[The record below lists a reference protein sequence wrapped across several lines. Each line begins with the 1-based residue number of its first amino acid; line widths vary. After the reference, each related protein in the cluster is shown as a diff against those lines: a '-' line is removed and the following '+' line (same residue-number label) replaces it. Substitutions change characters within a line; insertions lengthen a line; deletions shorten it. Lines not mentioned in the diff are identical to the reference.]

1 MAVPIKEIVVVSG
14 KGGTGKTSIT
24 GALAAIIPNK
34 VMADCDVD
42 AANLQ
47 LILDGEKVDSGS
59 FESGWEVKINREAC
73 IGCNKCGLLCRFGA
87 IENGVLAAPLLCEGC
102 GVCADF
108 CPTGAI
114 TMGRKEAGAWE
125 VWQTSRGLLVNANLG
140 VAIENSGKLVSKV
153 KEVARSLICQ
163 QAGSLMLT
171 DGPPGI
177 GCPAIA
183 ALVGATLAL
192 AVVEPTISALHDL
205 QRLYELTRHFRLP
218 LLVCLNKSDLHE
230 GMRQQIRNWCA
241 ANSIMVA
248 GEIPYREEFRKALQ
262 EGRTVVPT
270 EDRLIGEA
278 LNRLWE
284 NIAYRLEHTAKS

>member
-24 GALAAIIPNK
+24 GALATLIPNK
-34 VMADCDVD
+34 VLADCDVD

-47 LILDGEKVDSGS
+47 LILGGEKVDSGR
-59 FESGWEVKINREAC
+59 FESGWEIQIHREAC
-73 IGCNKCGLLCRFGA
+73 IQCNKCGLLCRFGA
-87 IENGVLAAPLLCEGC
+87 IENGILKAPLLCEGC

-114 TMGRKEAGAWE
+114 TMRRKEAGVWE
-125 VWQTSRGLLVNANLG
+125 VWRTSRGMLVNANLG

-153 KEVARSLICQ
+153 KEVARSLVRQ
-163 QAGSLMLT
+163 QTGSLVLT

-183 ALVGATLAL
+183 ALTGASLAL

-205 QRLYELTRHFRLP
+205 RRLHELTRHFRLP

-230 GMRQQIRNWCA
+230 GMRRQIQNWCA
-241 ANSIMVA
+241 DNNVAVA
-248 GEIPYREEFRKALQ
+248 GEIPYREEFRKALK
-262 EGRTVVPT
+262 EGRAVVPT
-270 EDRLIGEA
+270 ENRLLGEA
-278 LNRLWE
+278 LTHLWE
-284 NIAYRLEHTAKS
+284 NISDRLDQVGK

>member
-1 MAVPIKEIVVVSG
+1 MAVPVKEIVVVSG

-24 GALAAIIPNK
+24 GALAALIPNK

-47 LILDGEKVDSGS
+47 LILDGEKVDSGC
-59 FESGWEVKINREAC
+59 FESGWEIQINREAC
-73 IGCNKCGLLCRFGA
+73 IGCNKCGLLCRFSA
-87 IENGVLAAPLLCEGC
+87 IENGVLTAPLLCEGC

-114 TMGRKEAGAWE
+114 TMRRKEAGVWE

-153 KEVARSLICQ
+153 KEVARSLIRQ
-163 QAGSLMLT
+163 QADSLVLT

-183 ALVGATLAL
+183 ALTGATLAL

-248 GEIPYREEFRKALQ
+248 GEIPYRKSSARRCRK
-262 EGRTVVPT
+262 GVRSC
-270 EDRLIGEA
+270 RRKI
-278 LNRLWE
+278 
-284 NIAYRLEHTAKS
+284 S

>member
-1 MAVPIKEIVVVSG
+1 
-14 KGGTGKTSIT
+14 
-24 GALAAIIPNK
+24 
-34 VMADCDVD
+34 MADCDVD

-47 LILDGEKVDSGS
+47 LILDGEKIDSGR
-59 FESGWEVKINREAC
+59 FESGWEIQINREAC

-87 IENGVLAAPLLCEGC
+87 IENGTLKAPLLCEGC

-114 TMGRKEAGAWE
+114 TMRRKAAGVWE
-125 VWQTSRGLLVNANLG
+125 VWRTSRGMLVNANLG

-153 KEVARSLICQ
+153 KEVARSLARQ
-163 QAGSLMLT
+163 QAGSLVLT

-183 ALVGATLAL
+183 ALTGATLAL

-205 QRLYELTRHFRLP
+205 QRLHELTRHFRLP

-230 GMRQQIRNWCA
+230 GMRRQIQNWCA
-241 ANSIMVA
+241 DNNVAVA
-248 GEIPYREEFRKALQ
+248 GEIPYRDEFRKALK

-270 EDRLIGEA
+270 ENRQLEEA
-278 LNRLWE
+278 LTRLWE
-284 NIAYRLEHTAKS
+284 NIAGRLEQAGK